1 MVKGSLKERRVQS
14 KECQEILRSCMSSQR
29 TCNGSMGSLDRKLLL
44 LRNMPDKTAASCQVE
59 LEEAAADFFFW
70 RISCYAFE

>member
-1 MVKGSLKERRVQS
+1 
-14 KECQEILRSCMSSQR
+14 
-29 TCNGSMGSLDRKLLL
+29 MGSLDRKLLL